1 MDLIGHQVF
10 GTGKPNDGAG
20 ILISQRRNVEVRN
33 GTVRAFDGGV
43 VIEGGSNNRVRGI
56 TAQGDVGDDATSSYG
71 DGIAILSSTDNLVE
85 GNTALHNGPYSG
97 IGLFEAVDADHPR
110 QVSGPTTRNTI
121 RGNTVKANNACR
133 TPQGPCDNDG
143 IRVEPGVDFTT
154 IADNI
159 VQESGL
165 DGIAVFRT
173 ANDNTVVGNTVEHNG
188 HHRAAHRKGSG
199 IKVFSDRNL
208 VENNASFHNAADGIS
223 LGFVTPR
230 GVLRPALQNRILT
243 NRTGKNQEFD
253 LHDFH
258 PTCDANVWQGNTYE
272 TADPPCT
279 TAP

>member
-1 MDLIGHQVF
+1 M
-10 GTGKPNDGAG
+10 
-20 ILISQRRNVEVRN
+20 
-33 GTVRAFDGGV
+33 
-43 VIEGGSNNRVRGI
+43 
-56 TAQGDVGDDATSSYG
+56 
-71 DGIAILSSTDNLVE
+71 E

-97 IGLFEAVDADHPR
+97 IGLFEAVDADHHR

-230 GVLRPALQNRILT
+230 GVLRPALAEPHPDQPD
-243 NRTGKNQEFD
+243 GQEPGVRPARLPSHVRRQRLAGQHLRD
-253 LHDFH
+253 GRPALHH
-258 PTCDANVWQGNTYE
+258 RPVAVRRRVVR
-272 TADPPCT
+272 
-279 TAP
+279 